1 MYHQQVYDCPI
12 SQTSLKPIQAILIL
26 DADGKRICAKYYNSH
41 YATEKKQLEFE
52 KKLYIKTKNS
62 NSRTD
67 GLHIYLVVLLE
78 LVLFRLCACV
88 RARVCVR
95 ACVCVCLRHCRW
107 RYCLL

>member
-1 MYHQQVYDCPI
+1 MNRLIFLLDLFHVYCLYVLVQENMHHQQVHDCLFLI

-62 NSRTD
+62 NTRTD
-67 GLHIYLVVLLE
+67 GLHFFLSFFCI
-78 LVLFRLCACV
+78 
-88 RARVCVR
+88 
-95 ACVCVCLRHCRW
+95 
-107 RYCLL
+107 